1 MDATRLDPE
10 AGRHDLA
17 PDWLR
22 WLGAIGWRILVSLAL
37 GAFLVAIAVALS
49 TTTVS
54 VIVSILVAA
63 AISPYI
69 QNMRA
74 RGWSRSKAAAAGTVG
89 AVGVIVGALVLIALA
104 VVPYIVQV
112 LQAVQDAIVRLQV
125 AMNNSAL
132 PPEIATIVGQIA
144 TDLQTWLSAQTSAHH
159 QCRRDARDDRRAVT
173 VHAVLP
179 ASGRR
184 QGLGLAPPARQR
196 VAPGD
201 ARGGRA

>member
-1 MDATRLDPE
+1 VDATRLDPE
-10 AGRHDLA
+10 AGPQASLA

-63 AISPYI
+63 AVSPYI

-89 AVGVIVGALVLIALA
+89 AVGVILGALILIALA
-104 VVPYIVQV
+104 IVPYVVQI
-112 LQAVQDAIVRLQV
+112 LQAVQ
-125 AMNNSAL
+125 
-132 PPEIATIVGQIA
+132 
-144 TDLQTWLSAQTSAHH
+144 
-159 QCRRDARDDRRAVT
+159 
-173 VHAVLP
+173 
-179 ASGRR
+179 
-184 QGLGLAPPARQR
+184 
-196 VAPGD
+196 
-201 ARGGRA
+201 